1 MISLSSISVA
11 APTGRGVPA
20 QPLGT
25 VAVTGFSRDG
35 TLFDSGAAFGR
46 NIATMPLSGTGTPGE
61 VVEARAFSVDDGGA
75 TSTAWE
81 TVGTIGAGGGWNG
94 TITAPRSASW
104 YRPQVRLKATPVVMA
119 QGTARFGV
127 GHVLAIWGQS
137 EPERILSTFQDTAPV
152 PAITDDEAVQ
162 IIIGAAATPARHFIK
177 QSAPYSSGAAALADT
192 LIRSRPGEKFAI
204 VFQTVP
210 GTDPRAL
217 VNDSDPGRNWADD
230 KALHDFAT
238 ADGQMVG
245 IAAMS
250 WFAAPGNLGANYG
263 AAMFPLFAG
272 KMTDGT
278 PVSFPANITYASGQS
293 YHADHWFGELYD
305 YAQTRWV
312 GYGPHRFD
320 IDGDMQDATHYAG
333 GAIQSN
339 FVNKQAARQSWRQ
352 MMALPAAT
360 MFLPCGLEPL
370 TYVNGYDD
378 GAGGWTDLAHPS
390 GATADGRQAYARLT
404 AAAILQ
410 SAGLLPVPV
419 PVFDN
424 CLWEAAGAW
433 VEVWS
438 SAGAVTTTRRA
449 RGEPALGTT
458 HPHWAEVMGFQVN
471 GVPARNTQIVAGR
484 VRIAPNSGVFT
495 RADVLTFGEG
505 GATGA
510 ARFPADMVAGTWKN
524 QPIVNLGVAGL
535 DGISV
540 SAMPDAAVLAST
552 LPATTPKF
560 TTSATG
566 PYFVDPVNVPAGVT
580 GITFAARFRV
590 PSLPATG
597 TYILF
602 TQAATGF
609 DVELMNNG
617 NLRFNV
623 EDGAGVKYLNNAVFT
638 AGLAGG
644 TWYDV
649 ICAANHSANNLKI
662 SINGTVSTV
671 AYTAGGNGVFQ
682 SNRALGFLAR
692 SGGTLQFIGDV
703 EYLRVWQSVTGTGTA
718 PAGTPYQSVLG
729 PAATAN
735 AHGWKLGANAT

>member
-1 MISLSSISVA
+1 MISLASISTS
-11 APTGRGVPA
+11 APIGRGAPA
-20 QPLGT
+20 LPSGT
-25 VAVTGFSRDG
+25 VAVTAFSRDG

-46 NIATMPLSGTGTPGE
+46 NIASVPLSGTGTPGE
-61 VVEARAFSVDDGGA
+61 IVEARALSVDDGGA
-75 TSTAWE
+75 TSTAWV
-81 TVGTIGAGGGWNG
+81 TVGTVGAGGGWSG
-94 TITAPRSASW
+94 TISAPRSGSW
-104 YRPQVRLKATPVVMA
+104 YRPEVRLKAQPAATA
-119 QGTARFGV
+119 QGAARFGV

-137 EPERILSTFQDTAPV
+137 EPDRILSTFQDLAPV

-162 IIIGAAATPARHFIK
+162 IIVGAAATPARYFVK
-177 QSAPYSSGAAALADT
+177 QSAPYSSGVAAMADT
-192 LIRSRPGEKFAI
+192 LIRSRPSEKFAV

-217 VNDSDPGRNWADD
+217 VNDSDPSRNWSSD

-238 ADGQMVG
+238 ADGQKVG

-278 PVSFPANITYASGQS
+278 PVSFPATITYASGQS
-293 YHADHWFGELYD
+293 YRADHWFGELYN
-305 YAQTRWV
+305 YADTRWV

-320 IDGDMQDATHYAG
+320 IDGDMQDATHYTG
-333 GAIQSN
+333 GAIQTN
-339 FVNKQAARQSWRQ
+339 FVNKQAARLSWRQ
-352 MMALPAAT
+352 MLALPAAT
-360 MFLPCGLEPL
+360 MFLPRGLEPL
-370 TYVNGYDD
+370 SYVNGYDD

-390 GATADGRQAYARLT
+390 GTTVDGRQAFARLT

-410 SAGLLPVPV
+410 SAGLLTAPV

-424 CLWEAAGAW
+424 CLWDTSGAW

-438 SAGAVTTTRRA
+438 SAGAITTTRRA
-449 RGEPALGTT
+449 RGEAALGTT
-458 HPHWAEVMGFQVN
+458 YTHWTEVMGFQIN
-471 GVPARNTQIVAGR
+471 GTPARNTQIVAGR
-484 VRIAPNSGVFT
+484 VRILPNSGVFT

-510 ARFPADMVAGTWKN
+510 LKFPADMVAGTWKN
-524 QPIVNLGVAGL
+524 LPIVNLGIAGL
-535 DGISV
+535 SGIPV
-540 SAMPDAAVLAST
+540 SAMPDATVLAST

-566 PYFVDPVNVPAGVT
+566 PYFADSINVAAGVT
-580 GITFAARFRV
+580 AITFGARFRV
-590 PSLPATG
+590 SSLPATG

-602 TQAATGF
+602 SQGNTGF

-623 EDGAGVKYLNNAVFT
+623 KDGAGIKYLNNQVFA
-638 AGLAGG
+638 AGLAAN
-644 TWYDV
+644 TWYDLV
-649 ICAANHSANNLKI
+649 CAANHSANNLKI

-671 AYTAGGNGVFQ
+671 AYTAAGNGVFQ
-682 SNRALGFLAR
+682 SNRALSLLGRA
-692 SGGTLQFIGDV
+692 GGTLQFVGEV
-703 EYLRVWQSVTGTGTA
+703 EYVRVWQSGTGTGTV
-718 PAGTPYQSVLG
+718 PTGTPYHSVVG

-735 AHGWKLGANAT
+735 ADSWKFGANAT